1 MLTMGTAAMLAF
13 TLSPSAPACDAAGV
27 QVDVLL
33 EWRAHVVPETLQ
45 PVAQREVEA
54 IWQRLG
60 VPIRW
65 LGDATERSTQLVSVS
80 VVDDELLQQQGA
92 VATPNLG
99 WIEFR
104 GTAPANMLYVSA
116 TGALETARRARTM
129 ERVMDGQPL
138 AAARMVAARLV
149 GRAIAHELGHYLLRS
164 RKHTSGGL
172 MRPVFP
178 AAEGMIPLLDRY
190 RLTRKQVDTLRDLM
204 GRGSCR

>member
-13 TLSPSAPACDAAGV
+13 TVSPSASACEAAGI

-33 EWRAHVVPETLQ
+33 EWRAQAVPDALR

-65 LGDATERSTQLVSVS
+65 LIDATERSTQFISVS
-80 VVDDELLQQQGA
+80 VVDNELLQAQSELSA
-92 VATPNLG
+92 PNLG

-104 GTAPANMLYVSA
+104 GTAPQNSLYVSA
-116 TGALETARRARTM
+116 TAALDTARRARTL

-138 AAARMVAARLV
+138 AAARIVAARLI

-164 RKHTSGGL
+164 REHTSGGL

-190 RLTRKQVDTLRDLM
+190 RLPRKETDALRDLM